1 MCAEIDVSALDEATA
16 NKRNTSSSVSFFSLY
31 LRICQSVSLSHLF
44 YISGRAS
51 AEQQPV
57 EIPFSLISSD
67 RAQGT
72 PGEPGQLASLLAVA
86 AACLAPGPEFGLPH
100 HLITLEPWIYRA
112 VHFYVC
118 CKCHSLAWYYST
130 CTSYYSAMFYKITA
144 PLQNAFLFCVF
155 TEAFWANS
163 HLSPKE
169 QPPWTKMECAFKLF
183 WPY

>member
-1 MCAEIDVSALDEATA
+1 MKLQPTREI
-16 NKRNTSSSVSFFSLY
+16 SSSVSFFSLY
-31 LRICQSVSLSHLF
+31 LWICQSVSLSHLF

-86 AACLAPGPEFGLPH
+86 AACLAPGPDFGLPH
-100 HLITLEPWIYRA
+100 QLITLEPWIYRA

-118 CKCHSLAWYYST
+118 RKCHGLASYYST
-130 CTSYYSAMFYKITA
+130 CTSYCSEMFYKTTA
-144 PLQNAFLFCVF
+144 PLWNAFLFCIF
-155 TEAFWANS
+155 TEAFSANFHS
-163 HLSPKE
+163 SAEE
-169 QPPWTKMECAFKLF
+169 QPL
-183 WPY
+183 

>member
-1 MCAEIDVSALDEATA
+1 MCGEIDVSALDEATA

-155 TEAFWANS
+155 TEAF
-163 HLSPKE
+163 
-169 QPPWTKMECAFKLF
+169 
-183 WPY
+183 